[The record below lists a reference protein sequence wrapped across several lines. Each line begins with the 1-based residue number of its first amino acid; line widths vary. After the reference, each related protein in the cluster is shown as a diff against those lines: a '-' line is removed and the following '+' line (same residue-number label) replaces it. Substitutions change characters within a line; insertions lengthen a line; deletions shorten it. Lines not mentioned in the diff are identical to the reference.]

1 MASNLIAPSMLAADF
16 GNLQRDTE
24 MVNNSD
30 ADWFHI
36 DVMDG
41 HFVPNISYGMPV
53 IAAIKKHA
61 TKPLD
66 VHLMIEKPERY
77 IEEFAKVG
85 ADIITV
91 HHESTVHLHRT
102 LRQIKEAG
110 CKAGIVLNLTTPV
123 SVLEDILPE
132 CYMVLLMSINPGFGG
147 QKFENITYSRVRKL
161 RKMIDDQGLDT
172 LIEIDGG
179 VTDKN
184 IKQLAEAGA
193 NVFVAGSHVFKSDD
207 PLKTIS
213 SLKALANE
221 IGAG

>member
-1 MASNLIAPSMLAADF
+1 MSHKIAPSILAADF
-16 GNLQRDTE
+16 GNLQRDCE
-24 MVNNSD
+24 MINNSQ

-53 IAAIKKHA
+53 IQAIKKHA

-91 HHESTVHLHRT
+91 HYESTVHLHRT
-102 LRQIKEAG
+102 LTQIKDVG
-110 CKAGIVLNLTTPV
+110 CKAGVVLNLTTPV
-123 SVLEDILPE
+123 SVLEDILPK

-147 QKFENITYSRVRKL
+147 QKFEEMTYKKVRKL
-161 RKMIDDQGLDT
+161 RQMANNQGLNT
-172 LIEIDGG
+172 HIEIDGG
-179 VTDKN
+179 VTSSNARKLLD
-184 IKQLAEAGA
+184 AGA
-193 NVFVAGSHVFKSDD
+193 DVLVAGSFIFKSDN
-207 PLKTIS
+207 PTETIAE
-213 SLKALANE
+213 LKA
-221 IGAG
+221 I

>member
-1 MASNLIAPSMLAADF
+1 MSHKIAPSILAADF
-16 GNLQRDTE
+16 GNLQRDCE
-24 MVNNSD
+24 MINNSQ

-53 IAAIKKHA
+53 IQSIKKHA

-91 HHESTVHLHRT
+91 HYESTVHLHRT
-102 LRQIKEAG
+102 LTQIKDAG
-110 CKAGIVLNLTTPV
+110 CKAGVVLNLTTPV
-123 SVLEDILPE
+123 SVLEDILPK

-147 QKFENITYSRVRKL
+147 QKFEEMTYNKVKKL
-161 RKMIDDQGLDT
+161 RQMANDQGLNT
-172 LIEIDGG
+172 HIEIDGG
-179 VTDKN
+179 VTSANAKKLLD
-184 IKQLAEAGA
+184 AGA
-193 NVFVAGSHVFKSDD
+193 DVLVAGSFIFKSDN
-207 PLKTIS
+207 PTQTIAE
-213 SLKALANE
+213 LKA
-221 IGAG
+221 I

>member
-1 MASNLIAPSMLAADF
+1 MLAADF

-53 IAAIKKHA
+53 IQAIKKHA

-91 HHESTVHLHRT
+91 HYESTVHLHRT
-102 LRQIKEAG
+102 LTQIEDAG
-110 CKAGIVLNLTTPV
+110 CKAGVVLNLTTPV
-123 SVLEDILPE
+123 SVLEDILPK

-147 QKFENITYSRVRKL
+147 QKFENMTYNRIKKL
-161 RKMIDDQGLDT
+161 RKMIDDQGLQT

-184 IKQLAEAGA
+184 IKQLVDAGA
-193 NVFVAGSHVFKSDD
+193 NAFVAGSHVFKSSN
-207 PLKTIS
+207 PKETIKNLKE
-213 SLKALANE
+213 LANS
-221 IGAG
+221 

>member
-1 MASNLIAPSMLAADF
+1 MSHKIAPSILAADF
-16 GNLQRDTE
+16 GNLQRDCE
-24 MVNNSD
+24 MINNSQ

-53 IAAIKKHA
+53 IQSIKKHA

-91 HHESTVHLHRT
+91 HYESTVHLHRT
-102 LRQIKEAG
+102 LTQIKDAG
-110 CKAGIVLNLTTPV
+110 CKAGVVLNLTTPV
-123 SVLEDILPE
+123 SVLEDILPK

-147 QKFENITYSRVRKL
+147 QKFEEMTYNKVKKL
-161 RKMIDDQGLDT
+161 RQMANDQGLNT
-172 LIEIDGG
+172 HIEIDGG
-179 VTDKN
+179 VTSANAKKLLD
-184 IKQLAEAGA
+184 AGA
-193 NVFVAGSHVFKSDD
+193 DVLVAGSFIFKSDN
-207 PLKTIS
+207 PTQTIAD
-213 SLKALANE
+213 LKA
-221 IGAG
+221 I

>member
-1 MASNLIAPSMLAADF
+1 MSSKIIAPSMLAADF

-53 IAAIKKHA
+53 IQAIKKHA

-91 HHESTVHLHRT
+91 HYESTVHLHRT
-102 LRQIKEAG
+102 LTQIEDAG
-110 CKAGIVLNLTTPV
+110 CKAGVVLNLTTPV
-123 SVLEDILPE
+123 TVLEDILPK

-147 QKFENITYSRVRKL
+147 QKFEHMTYNRIKKL
-161 RKMIDDQGLDT
+161 RKMIDGQGLNT

-184 IKQLAEAGA
+184 IKQLVDAGA
-193 NVFVAGSHVFKSDD
+193 NAFVAGSHVFKSNN
-207 PLKTIS
+207 PKETIKILKE
-213 SLKALANE
+213 LANS
-221 IGAG
+221 

>member
-1 MASNLIAPSMLAADF
+1 MSHKIAPSILAADF
-16 GNLQRDTE
+16 GNLQRDCE
-24 MVNNSD
+24 MINNSQ

-53 IAAIKKHA
+53 IQAIKKHA

-77 IEEFAKVG
+77 IKEFAKVG

-91 HHESTVHLHRT
+91 HYESTVHLHRT
-102 LRQIKEAG
+102 LTQIEDAG

-123 SVLEDILPE
+123 SVLEDILPK

-147 QKFENITYSRVRKL
+147 QKFEEMTYNKVRKL
-161 RKMIDDQGLDT
+161 RQMANDQGLNT
-172 LIEIDGG
+172 HIEIDGG
-179 VTDKN
+179 VTSANAKKLIDS
-184 IKQLAEAGA
+184 GA
-193 NVFVAGSHVFKSDD
+193 DVLVAGSFIFKSYN
-207 PLKTIS
+207 PTQTIAD
-213 SLKALANE
+213 LKA
-221 IGAG
+221 I

>member
-102 LRQIKEAG
+102 LRQIKAAG

-147 QKFENITYSRVRKL
+147 QKFEDITYNRVKKL
-161 RKMIDDQGLDT
+161 RKMIDEQGLDT

-184 IKQLAEAGA
+184 IKKLADAGA

-207 PLKTIS
+207 QPETITNLKQ
-213 SLKALANE
+213 LANS
-221 IGAG
+221 